1 MDNEKKS
8 YLQKLADKMVEL
20 DKKLDELKQ
29 QGTEAGTVL
38 KEDYTRIAEELK
50 VKRKDAEVKL
60 NELRQVSGEGWEEI
74 KKGAEKAFGDLSTA
88 FENALSKFKK
98 PPQA

>member
-29 QGTEAGTVL
+29 QGNEAGSVI
-38 KEDYTRIAEELK
+38 KEDYTKMAEELK
-50 VKRKDAEVKL
+50 VKRKEAEVKL
-60 NELRQVSGEGWEEI
+60 NELRQVSGEGWDEI
-74 KKGAEKAFGDLSTA
+74 KKGAEKAFGELSTA
-88 FENALSKFKK
+88 FENALAKFKK